1 MNPLNLIIIED
12 EPAILKGIVMLIRRI
27 DLPLV
32 ITGAYSNGREALE
45 DLEQSCPD
53 IVMTDVQMP
62 VMSGLQLVEKMKEL
76 GYASKYIIL
85 SGYAE
90 FEYARTAIRLGVN
103 HYLLKSPRISELK
116 EALSSL
122 CDEIYETR
130 YSEYRRYLQKL
141 LLRQSRPS
149 ADSSQFPELRLR
161 FYLYAFGPLL
171 EHLPEDVDSCNN
183 YIDADETLALI
194 TKRFPQSRGYIWILN
209 GYTPGTKIIL
219 ESDSAG
225 QFLSPGCLYELLK
238 EQAAKELAALEQAV
252 KEQAVREQLPVTLI
266 CLPGTETFPHLHDA
280 LLYAMKYLQR
290 KIRFGESRLYTV
302 PSGQSFSVTET
313 LSKTERDMLCE
324 ALNSHR
330 TDLFVK
336 HYLYFARDWRKRG
349 YSQAECTALTRQCLS
364 EICRSLPA
372 EEAVG
377 LEETALSELFRI
389 TASARTFEN
398 FFDKCSKLM
407 ENILNS
413 SGHFP
418 EDSQVDDVVELL
430 YRHILTDY
438 GSKIDIN
445 GFAREHGYH
454 PIYLITRFTRLKA
467 ISPTKLIIQLRLNQA
482 KEMLA
487 HTDMRLKDIA
497 DAVGYYDVSYFSRVF
512 KEREGVSPGSYRK
525 ETSSTQTDLQY
536 PYRTE

>member
-1 MNPLNLIIIED
+1 MNPLNLIIVED

-32 ITGAYSNGREALE
+32 ITGTYSNGREALE
-45 DLEQSCPD
+45 DLKQSRPD

-62 VMSGLQLVEKMKEL
+62 VMSGLQLVEKMKKL

-116 EALSSL
+116 DALSSL
-122 CDEIYETR
+122 CGEIYETR
-130 YSEYRRYLQKL
+130 YHEYRQCFQKL
-141 LLRQSRPS
+141 LFRQTRQ
-149 ADSSQFPELRLR
+149 AVDFPQIPKLRLR
-161 FYLYAFGPLL
+161 LYLCAFGPLL
-171 EHLPEDVDSCNN
+171 ERLPEDVDSCHSCL
-183 YIDADETLALI
+183 DADEILALI
-194 TKRFPQSRGYIWILN
+194 TARFPQSRGYIWILN

-225 QFLSPGCLYELLK
+225 QFLSPGCLYELLR
-238 EQAAKELAALEQAV
+238 EQAPREQTAP
-252 KEQAVREQLPVTLI
+252 EQLPVTLI
-266 CLPGTETFPHLHDA
+266 CLPSAVDFPHLRDA

-290 KIRFGESRLYTV
+290 KIRFGESRLFTA
-302 PSGQSFSVTET
+302 PSGQSLSVTDT
-313 LSKTERDMLCE
+313 LSKAERDMLCE

-349 YSQAECTALTRQCLS
+349 CSQAECTALTRQCLS

-372 EEAVG
+372 EETVG
-377 LEETALSELFRI
+377 LEETALGELFRI
-389 TASARTFEN
+389 TASARSFES
-398 FFDKCSKLM
+398 FFEKCSKLM
-407 ENILNS
+407 EHILNS

-418 EDSQVDDVVELL
+418 EDSQVDDVAELL
-430 YRHILTDY
+430 YRHILSDY

-454 PIYLITRFTRLKA
+454 PIYLITRFTRIKG

-482 KEMLA
+482 RELLTQ
-487 HTDMRLKDIA
+487 TDMRLKDIA
-497 DAVGYYDVSYFSRVF
+497 EAVGYYDVSYFSRVF
-512 KEREGVSPGSYRK
+512 KEREGISPGSYRK
-525 ETSSTQTDLQY
+525 ENA
-536 PYRTE
+536 E